1 MMIIMLGANLT
12 LYRLEV
18 TELPMRTILFTS
30 AFRLIIYPLIGI
42 GIIYGSK
49 LAGLL
54 FDPMME
60 LVLLLMYATPPANN
74 LLVMAQ
80 IH

>member
-1 MMIIMLGANLT
+1 MMIIILGANLT
-12 LYRLEV
+12 LYRLEA
-18 TELPMRTILFTS
+18 TELSMGTILFTS
-30 AFRLIIYPLIGI
+30 AFRLLIYPLIGI

-54 FDPMME
+54 IDPMME
-60 LVLLLMYATPPANN
+60 LVLLLMYATPSAYN
-74 LLVMAQ
+74 LLIMAQ